1 MHFTAAKNE
10 LNTLTQICLR
20 AISQHNPIPVLSCL
34 LFEANENNLILTATD
49 LELGIRCSMPVETI
63 IEGAAA
69 LPGRYVTSLLNRL
82 PEANIDVV
90 TDFSTNNTSFA
101 YNNSEMT
108 LHGFST
114 EEFPKFPDLPEEP
127 SLKISQNIFKA
138 MLKKVLFAVAYDEHR
153 PMFNGINIKLT
164 EEMLLFMVATD
175 TRKLAVC
182 EEKLT
187 QPSGKLINI
196 IVPGKALNELY
207 RILEPVDDE
216 FNIYVTESKIFFE
229 INNICLMSR
238 LIAGVY
244 PDYRIVIPNQFLCE
258 VRASVS
264 ALIDA
269 AERASLLVST
279 KRNVFNIKFQSGALL
294 VYFNSEAGRIREE
307 IATDFSGEPLDVG
320 FNIKFFIDLLKAADT
335 EEIIIKLSGF
345 KNPAVFK
352 PTDNENYFSILVP
365 SIA

>member
-10 LNTLTQICLR
+10 LNALTQICLR
-20 AISQHNPIPVLSCL
+20 AVSAHNPMPVLSCL
-34 LFEANENNLILTATD
+34 LFEARDNQVILTATD
-49 LELGIRCSMPVETI
+49 LEWAVRGSMPAETI
-63 IEGAAA
+63 IEGSAAI
-69 LPGRYVTSLLNRL
+69 PGKYITGMLTRL
-82 PEANIDVV
+82 PDISIDVI
-90 TDFSTNNTSFA
+90 TDISTNNTSFG
-101 YNNSEMT
+101 YHNSEMT
-108 LHGFST
+108 LHGYPT
-114 EEFPKFPDLPEEP
+114 EEFPKFPDLPEQP
-127 SLKISQNIFKA
+127 ALKVSQNIFKA

-153 PMFNGINIKLT
+153 PMFNGINIKLS
-164 EEMLLFMVATD
+164 EETVLFMVATD

-182 EEKLT
+182 EEKLI
-187 QPSGKLINI
+187 QPAGELINV

-216 FNIYVTESKIFFE
+216 FNIYVTDSKIFFE

-238 LIAGVY
+238 LIAGTY
-244 PDYRIVIPNQFLCE
+244 PDYRIVVPNQFLCE

-269 AERASLLVST
+269 SERALSLVSA
-279 KRNVFNIKFQSGALL
+279 KRHVFNIKFQPGALL

-307 IATDFSGEPLDVG
+307 IEVDFSGESLDVG
-320 FNIKFFIDLLKAADT
+320 FNIRFFIDLLKAADT

-352 PTDNENYFSILVP
+352 PVDGENYFSILVP
-365 SIA
+365 SIT